1 MNKPNTVQAN
11 YDVNRQMNKSSEV
24 CSMPSLIQRYL
35 YNNSLAFISL
45 AVNSIPSLWHSHGI
59 SKK

>member
-1 MNKPNTVQAN
+1 MNKPKKVQAN

-24 CSMPSLIQRYL
+24 CSMPSLIQRCL

-45 AVNSIPSLWHSHGI
+45 AVNSIPSL
-59 SKK
+59 